1 MTSSGKNYQRM
12 LKLLCERFGDSNV
25 SNGDKV
31 LSLQIFTNS
40 EWENVLVTLG
50 DQQATTLTK

>member
-1 MTSSGKNYQRM
+1 MDSS
-12 LKLLCERFGDSNV
+12 V

-40 EWENVLVTLG
+40 EWENVLLTLG
-50 DQQATTLTK
+50 DQQATALTK